1 VDRFNDLLMEIK
13 KYSQVLMITH
23 NRRSMEIVDSLFG
36 VTMENA
42 GVSKMV
48 AVNLNANINN

>member
-1 VDRFNDLLMEIK
+1 
-13 KYSQVLMITH
+13 
-23 NRRSMEIVDSLFG
+23 MEIVDSLFG

-48 AVNLNANINN
+48 AVNLNGNINN

>member
-1 VDRFNDLLMEIK
+1 
-13 KYSQVLMITH
+13 
-23 NRRSMEIVDSLFG
+23 MEIVDSLFG

-48 AVNLNANINN
+48 SVQLNGHNLN